1 MVTDPEELER
11 RLQPEIARLSDE
23 FHGAFSSA
31 TIEKCVRD
39 SLTRLSSAP
48 STPARA
54 AFAYRFAQ
62 ERLRALAGVEGR
74 IPRTQPRVLF
84 VCVSNAGRSQMAAA
98 LMHQLSRGRVEAHQA
113 GLRPAPQISATMVTV
128 MAEARIDVT
137 DQFPKPLTDEMVR
150 AADIVITLGCD
161 GASPLTNAQ
170 DWPIEDPRGQPIEQV
185 RVIRDQVHS
194 RVQHL
199 LSDMNVPDAG

>member
-1 MVTDPEELER
+1 MAADPEELER
-11 RLQPEIARLSDE
+11 RLQPEIARLCDE

-31 TIEKCVRD
+31 TIECCLRD

-54 AFAYRFAQ
+54 IFAYRFAR
-62 ERLRALAGVEGR
+62 ERLSVLAGAEGR

-84 VCVSNAGRSQMAAA
+84 VCVGNAGRSQMAAA
-98 LMHQLSRGRVEAHQA
+98 LLHHLSGGRVEAHSA

-128 MAEARIDVT
+128 MAEAGIDVS
-137 DQFPKPLTDEMVR
+137 DQFPKPLTDEIVR

-161 GASPLTNAQ
+161 DASPLNNAR

-185 RVIRDQVHS
+185 RVIRDQLRS

-199 LSDMNVPDAG
+199 LSDLDVQDVG